1 MTVGD
6 PGEDVGQVRERVD
19 IVQLTGLDQRG
30 DSGPVFGAAI
40 RTGEQRIFP
49 VERDGA
55 DGAFDGVVV
64 ELDAAIVDEARQ
76 AFPARQRV
84 ADGFGK
90 FALLAD
96 QAKFCP
102 QPRFKGIDERS
113 TFLLPDSAT
122 FVAAVATDALFDGVE
137 RGDML
142 ERFAG
147 NRRRSGG
154 GELIEVTPYMRPAER
169 KADLAAIGQLT
180 VAGITIDLQ
189 NSLEAL
195 EVGDRPL
202 GLAVGR

>member
-1 MTVGD
+1 MLGTA
-6 PGEDVGQVRERVD
+6 VRACE
-19 IVQLTGLDQRG
+19 Q
-30 DSGPVFGAAI
+30 SVFA
-40 RTGEQRIFP
+40 

-84 ADGFGK
+84 AGGFGK

-122 FVAAVATDALFDGVE
+122 FAAAVATDVLFDGVQ
-137 RGDML
+137 RGDAML
-142 ERFAG
+142 GGG
-147 NRRRSGG
+147 NR
-154 GELIEVTPYMRPAER
+154 Y
-169 KADLAAIGQLT
+169 
-180 VAGITIDLQ
+180 
-189 NSLEAL
+189 
-195 EVGDRPL
+195 
-202 GLAVGR
+202 

>member
-1 MTVGD
+1 MSRLAKRWWPSARHRRPSLRT
-6 PGEDVGQVRERVD
+6 ER
-19 IVQLTGLDQRG
+19 
-30 DSGPVFGAAI
+30 FA
-40 RTGEQRIFP
+40 

-122 FVAAVATDALFDGVE
+122 FAAAVATDVLFDGVQ
-137 RGDML
+137 RGDAML
-142 ERFAG
+142 GGG
-147 NRRRSGG
+147 NR
-154 GELIEVTPYMRPAER
+154 Y
-169 KADLAAIGQLT
+169 
-180 VAGITIDLQ
+180 
-189 NSLEAL
+189 
-195 EVGDRPL
+195 
-202 GLAVGR
+202 